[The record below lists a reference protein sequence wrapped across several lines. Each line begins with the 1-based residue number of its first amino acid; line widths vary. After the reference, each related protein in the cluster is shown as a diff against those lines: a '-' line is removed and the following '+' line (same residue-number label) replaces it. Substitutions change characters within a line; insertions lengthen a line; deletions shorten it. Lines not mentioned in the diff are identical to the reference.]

1 MKNYIL
7 TKPFPTRTVGD
18 VLICLSGK
26 FFWEKDKVEL
36 PKNYF
41 DISFFTEKKETKY
54 KVGDECFTGNGE
66 GLLEYKIV
74 SNDAIK
80 PVSYAK
86 SDNHNYYDL
95 KCINTQNS
103 VDLRKSINEREL
115 TKFARYW
122 FVNSS
127 GAVCKSYYFEDA
139 ADAAKNTNFAKLQ
152 ALYNYRKRVNN
163 AHYTHED
170 VLKSHLIY

>member
-1 MKNYIL
+1 MQNYIL

-18 VLICLSGK
+18 VLNFRGGK
-26 FFWEKDKVEL
+26 YFWQKDNVEL
-36 PKNYF
+36 PKIYF
-41 DISFFTEKKETKY
+41 DISFFNIKKETKY
-54 KVGDECFTGNGE
+54 KVDDTCFIGNGE

-74 SNDAIK
+74 SNDATK

-86 SDNHNYYDL
+86 SYNNNYYDL
-95 KCINTQNS
+95 KCINTQKS
-103 VDLRKSINEREL
+103 VDLRKSINESVL
-115 TKFARYW
+115 TKFSRYW

-127 GAVCKSYYFEDA
+127 GAVCKSYYFEDV

-152 ALYNYRKRVNN
+152 ALYNYRKRINN